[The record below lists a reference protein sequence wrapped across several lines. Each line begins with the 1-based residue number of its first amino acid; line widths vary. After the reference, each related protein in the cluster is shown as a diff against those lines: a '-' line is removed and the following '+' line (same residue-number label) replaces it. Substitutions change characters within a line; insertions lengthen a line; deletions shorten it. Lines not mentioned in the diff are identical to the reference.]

1 VRYFAPYAAL
11 AAYVGERG
19 LDADGCREL
28 VRRSEVVMA
37 GASMLDDHEPAGRG
51 MTAHGAD
58 GVRQWLGDGGLD
70 VRAAVGIG
78 DEQHSYPP
86 RKWGF
91 CETYGGP
98 IQLGSLARL
107 PWVVSACPG

>member
-1 VRYFAPYAAL
+1 MRYFAAYAAL

-19 LDADGCREL
+19 LDADGCRAL

-37 GASMLDDHEPAGRG
+37 GASILDDHEPAGRG

-78 DEQHSYPP
+78 DEQHSYSP
-86 RKWGF
+86 R
-91 CETYGGP
+91 
-98 IQLGSLARL
+98 
-107 PWVVSACPG
+107 